1 MYVVDLGKFIWGNNP
16 HTWEQE
22 GLDWG
27 LSQSFENVQYDR
39 VIDSINTLLSDEFK
53 IPVRYDQHVPPQSF
67 LILPQSD
74 ELVEQLSGGQSR
86 EYNILISYQLKS
98 GGRYGRHTFKQL
110 SQKAE
115 HVKRLIINNSAYT
128 SSGSYKWHSG
138 NIVSVEHERDEDD
151 ASLLRALM
159 TFNCVVTEVI

>member
-1 MYVVDLGKFIWGNNP
+1 MYVVDLDKFIWNNDP
-16 HTWEQE
+16 RTWETE

-27 LSQSFENVQYDR
+27 LSSSFENVQYDR

-53 IPVRYDQHVPPQSF
+53 IPVRYDQHVLPQSF

-74 ELVEQLSGGQSR
+74 DLLEQLSNGQTR

-98 GGRYGRHTFKQL
+98 GGRYGRQTFKQL

-115 HVKRLIINNSAYT
+115 HTKRLIINNSAYS
-128 SSGSYKWHSG
+128 SSGSYKWHNG
-138 NIVSVEHERDEDD
+138 NITSIEFERDEDD
-151 ASLLRALM
+151 KSLIRALM
-159 TFNCVVTEVI
+159 IFNCIVIEVT